1 MKTVILAG
9 LDNQIFSAADMLNP
23 KELKLIGYGTTM
35 EQAWNIYESNGSVKE
50 TIETMPIMPIDAAV
64 SCEPE
69 LMILAAA
76 NEEDDIVLKHMLLR
90 ADYRGEV
97 LSLFE
102 QYKEFSVKTAIIRKL
117 SWRLGELGVAGAVAD
132 LGAYRGDFSW
142 QLNALMPE
150 RTLYLFDTFTGYD
163 YRDVEKERELGFS
176 DVKAGDYSL
185 SQREFEQIEN
195 RLLGRMPYP
204 EMVVIKKG
212 WFPETAYDLEAE
224 KYALVHID
232 TGLYAP
238 TYAGIQYFFPRMN
251 KGGVILVSG
260 YEDGKRESVR
270 LAIQDLEKKYGAF
283 LMFSIADSEGSIA
296 ILRP

>member
-23 KELKLIGYGTTM
+23 KELKLIGYATTM

-283 LMFSIADSEGSIA
+283 LMFPIADSEGSIA

>member
-23 KELKLIGYGTTM
+23 KELKLIGYATTM
-35 EQAWNIYESNGSVKE
+35 EQAWNIYENNGAVK
-50 TIETMPIMPIDAAV
+50 ETMPIMPIDAAV

-76 NEEDDIVLKHMLLR
+76 NEEDDMVLKHMLLR

-102 QYKEFSVKTAIIRKL
+102 QHQKFSVKTAIIRKL
-117 SWRLGELGVAGAVAD
+117 SWRLEELGVAGAVAD
-132 LGAYRGDFSW
+132 LGACRGDFSW

-163 YRDVEKERELGFS
+163 YRDVEKEQELGFS

-185 SQREFEQIEN
+185 SQRECEQIEN
-195 RLLGRMPYP
+195 RLMERMPYP
-204 EMVVIKKG
+204 EMIVIKKG
-212 WFPETAYDLEAE
+212 WFPETAYDLEDE
-224 KYALVHID
+224 QYALVHLD

-238 TYAGIQYFFPRMN
+238 TYAGIQYFF
-251 KGGVILVSG
+251 SA
-260 YEDGKRESVR
+260 YEQGRRYSCIR
-270 LAIQDLEKKYGAF
+270 L
-283 LMFSIADSEGSIA
+283 
-296 ILRP
+296 

>member
-23 KELKLIGYGTTM
+23 KELKLIGYATTM
-35 EQAWNIYESNGSVKE
+35 EQAWNIYENNGAVKE

-76 NEEDDIVLKHMLLR
+76 NEEDDMVLKHMLLR

-102 QYKEFSVKTAIIRKL
+102 QHQKFSVKTAIIRKL
-117 SWRLGELGVAGAVAD
+117 SWRLEELGVAGAVAD

-163 YRDVEKERELGFS
+163 YRDVEKEQELGFS

-195 RLLGRMPYP
+195 RLMERMPYP
-204 EMVVIKKG
+204 EMIVIKKG
-212 WFPETAYDLEAE
+212 WFPETAYDLEDE
-224 KYALVHID
+224 QYALVHID

-238 TYAGIQYFFPRMN
+238 TYAGIQYFFPRMS

-283 LMFSIADSEGSIA
+283 LMLPIADYEGSIA